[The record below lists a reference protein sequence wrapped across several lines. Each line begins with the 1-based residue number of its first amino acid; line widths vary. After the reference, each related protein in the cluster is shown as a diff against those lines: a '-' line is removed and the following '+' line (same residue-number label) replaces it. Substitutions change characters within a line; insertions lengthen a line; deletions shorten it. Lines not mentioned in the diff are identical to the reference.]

1 MIMAPERE
9 RVVVCETARLV
20 PITEIASSPDISNE
34 LRIRVT
40 LVENVCASF
49 AKGTSL
55 HAGDLHYPKLY
66 FCIPSLFFL
75 L

>member
-1 MIMAPERE
+1 MRKNMIMAPERE

-40 LVENVCASF
+40 LVEKGTLSS
-49 AKGTSL
+49 AKVTSL
-55 HAGDLHYPKLY
+55 HAV
-66 FCIPSLFFL
+66 
-75 L
+75 

>member
-9 RVVVCETARLV
+9 SGVCETARLV

-40 LVENVCASF
+40 LVEKGTLSS
-49 AKGTSL
+49 AKVTSL
-55 HAGDLHYPKLY
+55 HAV
-66 FCIPSLFFL
+66 
-75 L
+75 